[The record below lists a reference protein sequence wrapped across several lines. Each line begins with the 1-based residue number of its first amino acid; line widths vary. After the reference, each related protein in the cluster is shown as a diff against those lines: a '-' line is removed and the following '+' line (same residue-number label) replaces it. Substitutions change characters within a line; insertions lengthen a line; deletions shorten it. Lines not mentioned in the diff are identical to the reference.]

1 MRYRQRVAR
10 LEEYR
15 RKRRPPS
22 HFLSVVCTP
31 WQMDGGAIDHWHRE
45 ELACACG
52 QVGCPELRVGALL
65 PEKAPSVEAWAERA
79 QAYDALR
86 GNHA

>member
-15 RKRRPPS
+15 CKRRPPS
-22 HFLSVVCTP
+22 HFMSVVCTP
-31 WQMDGGAIDHWHRE
+31 WHMNGGAIDHWLRE
-45 ELACACG
+45 EVACPCG
-52 QVGCPELRVGALL
+52 TVGCPDLRIGALL

-79 QAYDALR
+79 QQYAHRRDAS
-86 GNHA
+86 

>member
-10 LEEYR
+10 LEECR

-22 HFLSVVCTP
+22 HFMNVVSTP
-31 WQMDGGAIDHWHRE
+31 WHMDGGAIDHWLRE

-52 QVGCPELRVGALL
+52 QLGCPERRIGALL
-65 PEKAPSVEAWAERA
+65 PEKTPSVETWTERA
-79 QAYDALR
+79 QAYYAQR

>member
-1 MRYRQRVAR
+1 MRDQQQVAR

-15 RKRRPPS
+15 RKRRPPG
-22 HFLSVVCTP
+22 HCLRVVSTP
-31 WQMDGGAIDHWHRE
+31 GHLDGGAIDHWLRE

-52 QVGCPELRVGALL
+52 QVGCPELRIGALL
-65 PEKAPSVEAWAERA
+65 PEKAPSVEAWAEHA
-79 QAYDALR
+79 QAYSAQR